1 MSKWKNKSDS
11 RFKVGT
17 IDLIV
22 NKPMPFEKG
31 IVEVFP
37 HKLTDPKY
45 EAFGKITDVKKTSG
59 RGKTLYRKK

>member
-1 MSKWKNKSDS
+1 M
-11 RFKVGT
+11 GT